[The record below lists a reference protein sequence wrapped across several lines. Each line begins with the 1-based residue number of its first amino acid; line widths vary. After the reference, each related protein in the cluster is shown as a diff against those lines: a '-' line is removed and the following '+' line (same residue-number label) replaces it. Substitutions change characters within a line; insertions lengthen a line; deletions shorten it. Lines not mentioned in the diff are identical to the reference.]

1 MQLIIIT
8 GRSGSGKSISLRLLE
23 DLGYYC
29 IDNLPLGLIK
39 KLKEHFFHG
48 NERIAV
54 SIDIRNFSKTIE
66 DFEAIYSEIKHI
78 FSSCEIIYLDA
89 QSNTLLQR
97 FSETRRKHPLTHQ
110 TCSLEEAIEIERD
123 LLDPLANCA
132 DLVIDTT
139 YLTAPD
145 LLKILNDRLTLEKKE
160 RMLIQFKS
168 FGYKN
173 GLPLDADYI
182 FDVRCLPN
190 PYWHAELRPYTGK
203 DLPIIEFLNKQEYVN
218 QMYNEINRF
227 LEIWV
232 PLLEQNNRSYLTV
245 AIGCTGGRHRSVF
258 IAESLAQQWQ
268 KQHKFVQVRH
278 REL

>member
-1 MQLIIIT
+1 MQLVIIT

-39 KLKEHFFHG
+39 ELKKNLVHG
-48 NERIAV
+48 HNRIAV
-54 SIDIRNFSKTIE
+54 SIDIRNFSKKIE
-66 DFEAIYSEIKHI
+66 NFESIYSEIKNI

-89 QSNTLLQR
+89 KNDTLLQR

-110 TCSLEEAIEIERD
+110 ACSLEEAIEIERN
-123 LLDPLANCA
+123 LLEPLANCA
-132 DLVIDTT
+132 DLVVNTS
-139 YLTAPD
+139 YLSAPD
-145 LLKILNDRLTLEKKE
+145 LLSILKDRLILEKKE

-190 PYWHAELRPYTGK
+190 PYWHTELRPCTGK
-203 DLPIIEFLNKQEYVN
+203 DFPVIEFLKNQECVN

-258 IAESLAQQWQ
+258 MAELLAQQWQ
-268 KQHKFVQVRH
+268 KQNKFVQVRH